1 MTSEERDRLLDE
13 LLKDCKTPEDI
24 LGKQGLVQQLTKRA
38 VERALSA
45 EMTAHLGYERN
56 ERARD
61 RRENTRNGN
70 TSKTVLSDSGRIELE
85 VPRDRDGSFEPK
97 LVRKGQRRLAGFDEK
112 VIALYARGL
121 STREIQAHLEELYA
135 VEVSPALISTV
146 TEQVSDEVRAWQ
158 SRGLDR
164 LYPIIYFD
172 ALFVKT
178 RQTGPASVRAVYLA
192 LGITVQ
198 GQKELLGLWMAASEG
213 ATFWLGI
220 FTELQGRGLKDCFVA
235 CVDGLSGF
243 AQALEA
249 VYPNTAVQLCIVHK
263 VRNSLR
269 YVPWKARKAVAAGLR
284 AIYSAPTLKQAEAAL
299 EDFARTWDGQYP
311 TISRSWRQ
319 DWGALSTFFDYP
331 PMLRKVLYTTNA
343 IESLNYSLRRVLKN
357 RGAFPDDDSVL
368 KVLYLAIERAAKKW
382 TMPIHDWATVVN
394 HFVIMFGNR
403 MTLDQVTQKN

>member
-1 MTSEERDRLLDE
+1 MTGEERDRLLDE

-24 LGKQGLVQQLTKRA
+24 LGKQGLVRQLTKRA

-45 EMTAHLGYERN
+45 EMTEHLGYERN
-56 ERARD
+56 ERALD

-70 TSKTVLSDSGRIELE
+70 TSKTVLADSGAIALE

-121 STREIQAHLEELYA
+121 STREIQAHLEELYS
-135 VEVSPALISTV
+135 VEVSPALISAV
-146 TEQVSDEVRAWQ
+146 TEEVSDEVRAWQ
-158 SRGLDR
+158 SRGLDS

-192 LGITVQ
+192 LGITAQ

-220 FTELQGRGLKDCFVA
+220 FTELQARGLKDCFVA

-243 AQALEA
+243 AEALEA

-263 VRNSLR
+263 VRSSLR
-269 YVPWKARKAVAAGLR
+269 YVPWKARKAVAADLR
-284 AIYSAPTLKQAEAAL
+284 AVYSAPTLKQAEAAL

-331 PMLRKVLYTTNA
+331 PILRKVLYTTNA

-382 TMPIHDWATVVN
+382 TMPIHDWPTVIN
-394 HFVIMFGNR
+394 RFVIMFGNR
-403 MTLDQVTQKN
+403 MTLDLVTQKN

>member
-1 MTSEERDRLLDE
+1 MTGEERDRLLDE
-13 LLKDCKTPEDI
+13 LLKDCKTPDDI

-45 EMTAHLGYERN
+45 EMTEHLGYERN
-56 ERARD
+56 ERALD

-70 TSKTVLSDSGRIELE
+70 TSKTVLADSGAIALE

-121 STREIQAHLEELYA
+121 STREIQAHLEELYS
-135 VEVSPALISTV
+135 VEVSPALISAV

-158 SRGLDR
+158 SRGLDT

-192 LGITVQ
+192 LGITAQ

-220 FTELQGRGLKDCFVA
+220 FTELQARGLKDCFVA

-263 VRNSLR
+263 VRSSLR

-284 AIYSAPTLKQAEAAL
+284 AVYSAPTLKQAEAAL
-299 EDFARTWDGQYP
+299 EDFARTWDGEYP

-331 PMLRKVLYTTNA
+331 PILRKVLYTTNA

-382 TMPIHDWATVVN
+382 TMPIHDWPTVIN
-394 HFVIMFGNR
+394 RFVIMFGNR
-403 MTLDQVTQKN
+403 MTLESVTQKN